1 MKRSKSTKHILSKT
15 LSIILFLSIILTDT
29 STKIYATERVQ
40 ENEDVV
46 IISEPKIEKV
56 TATKAGKKC
65 DGYTIFTEAVDILV
79 NVECENIK
87 DFKTQIEVELIAYD
101 GNTGENLSDSSA

>member
-56 TATKAGKKC
+56 TATKAGKNVM
-65 DGYTIFTEAVDILV
+65 GILFLPRLLIFWLM
-79 NVECENIK
+79 
-87 DFKTQIEVELIAYD
+87 
-101 GNTGENLSDSSA
+101 